1 MTNAGRL
8 LELHR
13 APRSPHVA
21 QPAPATTPRPDPL
34 DLLTPER
41 VSELLKVPV
50 STVYALCREERIPH
64 LRVGRRIVFE
74 RSSLGAWVRE
84 NLVQCRR
91 AA

>member
-1 MTNAGRL
+1 
-8 LELHR
+8 
-13 APRSPHVA
+13 
-21 QPAPATTPRPDPL
+21 
-34 DLLTPER
+34 
-41 VSELLKVPV
+41 
-50 STVYALCREERIPH
+50 VYALCREERIPH

>member
-1 MTNAGRL
+1 M
-8 LELHR
+8 
-13 APRSPHVA
+13 PRSPHVA